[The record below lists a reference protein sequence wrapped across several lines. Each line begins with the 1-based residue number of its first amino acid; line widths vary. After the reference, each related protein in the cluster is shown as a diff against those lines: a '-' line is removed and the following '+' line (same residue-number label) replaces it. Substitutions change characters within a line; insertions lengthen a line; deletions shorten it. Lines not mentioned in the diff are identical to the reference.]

1 MVLEKIVSLIE
12 SIEVDGQKRKI
23 SQSELKRSFC
33 TTQKEGYFD
42 TIYVIFSQKDDSEDL
57 ARFYNKWYFRF
68 HNKFVKEFT
77 DSDEDYLSMCDNN
90 TKINFYTDWLGKLE
104 YDVRGLYIKLNVAEF
119 EAYLRNKKIDQLLK

>member
-68 HNKFVKEFT
+68 YNKFIQEFT
-77 DSDEDYLSMCDNN
+77 DSDEDYLSMCDND

>member
-68 HNKFVKEFT
+68 YNKFVKEFT

>member
-1 MVLEKIVSLIE
+1 MVFETIVSLIE

-23 SQSELKRSFC
+23 SQSELKRS
-33 TTQKEGYFD
+33 QKEGYFD
-42 TIYVIFSQKDDSEDL
+42 TIYVIFSQKNDSEDL

-68 HNKFVKEFT
+68 YNKFVKEFT

>member
-1 MVLEKIVSLIE
+1 M
-12 SIEVDGQKRKI
+12 
-23 SQSELKRSFC
+23 
-33 TTQKEGYFD
+33 
-42 TIYVIFSQKDDSEDL
+42 
-57 ARFYNKWYFRF
+57 
-68 HNKFVKEFT
+68 KEFT

>member
-23 SQSELKRSFC
+23 SQSELKRS
-33 TTQKEGYFD
+33 QKGGYLD
-42 TIYVIFSQKDDSEDL
+42 TIYVIFSQKDDSKDL

-68 HNKFVKEFT
+68 YNKFIQEFT

>member
-12 SIEVDGQKRKI
+12 SIEVDGKTRKI
-23 SQSELKRSFC
+23 SVSEVKRSYR
-33 TTQKEGYFD
+33 EDYFD
-42 TIYVIFSQKDDSEDL
+42 TIYIIFSQKDDSGDL

-68 HNKFVKEFT
+68 YNNFIKEFT

-90 TKINFYTDWLGKLE
+90 TKINFYTDWLGELK